1 MAEESPAQL
10 AGLLTGLAPGSRV
23 GGYQLERLI
32 GVGGMAAV
40 FRARDMRLDRVV
52 ALKLLTGDEVVRRRF
67 AREARAVAAVDHP
80 HIIPV
85 YEAGE
90 SGAVLYIAM
99 RYVAGDDL
107 RVLLRRNG
115 PLTPRRAAGFPGR
128 EIAALFGI
136 TSGRLYEHIDA
147 NILNASGERH
157 RRLRALV
164 GPALTPRAAD
174 RWRPVMRGFLAEI
187 WDAAIG
193 DTSRCEFVSAVAKAY
208 PSRTI
213 AAVLGAPDAD
223 AARLHYWSNMVQRQ
237 FDIQALST
245 QLPELEEA
253 VAEAHDYVAKL
264 VEARRAEPAEDLISA
279 VVHATDDDGS
289 ALSELECV
297 NLVLNLIAGGVDTTQ
312 GQLSHALRLF
322 AAHPEQWERLRAD
335 PSLVPDAVQEVL
347 RWEPVAPFTAR
358 VISADVSHR
367 GVEFPAGTIV
377 AVCAERA
384 NRETDGEAFD
394 ITAARDGKLYT
405 FGVGPHFCIGMNLAR
420 AELEEALAFLA
431 PRMPG
436 LALDGPVRLGGVEG
450 IYSVES
456 LPLSWDR

>member
-1 MAEESPAQL
+1 MAVVTELDLPEIDYSTPGFGPETYHGQL
-10 AGLLTGLAPGSRV
+10 AA
-23 GGYQLERLI
+23 
-32 GVGGMAAV
+32 
-40 FRARDMRLDRVV
+40 
-52 ALKLLTGDEVVRRRF
+52 
-67 AREARAVAAVDHP
+67 AREKGWLARSPLAVIVLDAEAADFFLRSR
-80 HIIPV
+80 
-85 YEAGE
+85 EA
-90 SGAVLYIAM
+90 A
-99 RYVAGDDL
+99 
-107 RVLLRRNG
+107 
-115 PLTPRRAAGFPGR
+115 FPGR
-128 EIAALFGI
+128 EIAALFGV

-187 WDAAIG
+187 WDSGIAGA
-193 DTSRCEFVSAVAKAY
+193 SRCEFVSAVARAY

-223 AARLHYWSNMVQRQ
+223 ADRLHYWSNMVQRQ

-245 QLPELEEA
+245 QLPELEQA
-253 VAEAHDYVAKL
+253 VAEAHDYVAEL
-264 VEARRAEPAEDLISA
+264 VDARRDGPAEDLISA
-279 VVHATDDDGS
+279 VVQARDEDGT
-289 ALSELECV
+289 ALSPLECV
-297 NLVLNLIAGGVDTTQ
+297 NLVLNVIAGGIDTTQ

-322 AAHPEQWERLRAD
+322 AAHPEQWEMLRRD
-335 PSLVPDAVQEVL
+335 PSLVPGAVQEVL

-358 VISADVSHR
+358 IISSDVSHR

-384 NRETDGEAFD
+384 NRDFGGGEGFD
-394 ITAARDGKLYT
+394 ITAARRDAKLYT
-405 FGVGPHFCIGMNLAR
+405 FGVGPHFCVGMNLAR

-436 LALDGPVRLGGVEG
+436 LALDGPPRLGGVEG

-456 LPLSWDR
+456 LPLRWT